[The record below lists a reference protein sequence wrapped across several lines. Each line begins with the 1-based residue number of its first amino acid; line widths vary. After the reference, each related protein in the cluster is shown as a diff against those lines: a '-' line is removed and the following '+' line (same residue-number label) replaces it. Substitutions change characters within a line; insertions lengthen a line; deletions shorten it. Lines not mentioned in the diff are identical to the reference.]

1 MPREKEATPARPP
14 GKLQS
19 GRRPAG
25 TRLLGISVIAAHAAT
40 VKQLGWSPGSGGM
53 AVTEVQQGSAAEKKG
68 LRAGVNDK
76 PVPSLGKLKKALE
89 RNDSVVMLH
98 IHRDGVEP
106 EFYFLPR

>member
-1 MPREKEATPARPP
+1 M
-14 GKLQS
+14 
-19 GRRPAG
+19 
-25 TRLLGISVIAAHAAT
+25 
-40 VKQLGWSPGSGGM
+40 KQLGWSPGSGGM

-68 LRAGVNDK
+68 LRAGDVIVEVNDK